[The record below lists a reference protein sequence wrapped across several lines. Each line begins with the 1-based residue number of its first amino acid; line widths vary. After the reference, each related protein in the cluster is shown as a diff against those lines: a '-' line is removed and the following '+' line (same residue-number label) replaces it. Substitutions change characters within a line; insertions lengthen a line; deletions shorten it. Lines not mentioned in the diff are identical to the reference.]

1 VKPKSQSWHGTDRQC
16 RGTVMK
22 FLRENDR
29 ATKGALSKI
38 WSDKKQLEKA
48 LQSLIEDGLIQK
60 RKSSF
65 FLAE

>member
-1 VKPKSQSWHGTDRQC
+1 
-16 RGTVMK
+16 MK

-29 ATKGALSKI
+29 AKKEALFKI
-38 WSDKKQLEKA
+38 WSDTKQLEKA
-48 LQSLIEDGLIQK
+48 LQSLMEDGLIQK

>member
-1 VKPKSQSWHGTDRQC
+1 
-16 RGTVMK
+16 MK

-29 ATKGALSKI
+29 ATKGALSKL
-38 WSDKKQLEKA
+38 WSDNKQLEKA